1 MTMALFPETL
11 FRMME
16 KQNNELEKGGNFWN
30 LFGRKE
36 KRGSNVEK
44 RGNIYRRG
52 LNPFKGEIAVL
63 AFTFCPTGW
72 AATNGE
78 LLPIQANAALFSLI
92 GTNYGGDGVNAFA
105 LPTLTNFRPDCTV
118 YSHRNHDIP
127 LLGALPP
134 GQLFTSY
141 SCWDSRS
148 MPNTVILVLV
158 GASISG
164 HTVARSVVH
173 KTDCVTQDRLNNTSS
188 PQYIHADSQIF
199 FHRGFGCAVSF
210 ASSAASSSSNSFYQ

>member
-1 MTMALFPETL
+1 MLKVSSHSELHALL
-11 FRMME
+11 FR
-16 KQNNELEKGGNFWN
+16 
-30 LFGRKE
+30 
-36 KRGSNVEK
+36 
-44 RGNIYRRG
+44 
-52 LNPFKGEIAVL
+52 
-63 AFTFCPTGW
+63 
-72 AATNGE
+72 
-78 LLPIQANAALFSLI
+78 
-92 GTNYGGDGVNAFA
+92 
-105 LPTLTNFRPDCTV
+105 V

-210 ASSAASSSSNSFYQ
+210 ASSAASSSELKTQRQHKTKTKQEWRLTLKLFLPVNKLTSVRGTTEVL

>member
-1 MTMALFPETL
+1 MHCRCSAQKEKLRPRKSPSTTMDFPAMTMALFPETL

-92 GTNYGGDGVNAFA
+92 GTKCVHYF
-105 LPTLTNFRPDCTV
+105 F
-118 YSHRNHDIP
+118 Y
-127 LLGALPP
+127 
-134 GQLFTSY
+134 
-141 SCWDSRS
+141 
-148 MPNTVILVLV
+148 
-158 GASISG
+158 
-164 HTVARSVVH
+164 SVV
-173 KTDCVTQDRLNNTSS
+173 
-188 PQYIHADSQIF
+188 
-199 FHRGFGCAVSF
+199 CAYS
-210 ASSAASSSSNSFYQ
+210 